1 LLKLPWCTFGLL
13 TLMCEIGEIVGV
25 HPILAGVAALAADVD
40 WRLGLSINETRVLK
54 NMASVRKIVAISQR
68 EEDVTTHGVS
78 ISSQK
83 WNE

>member
-1 LLKLPWCTFGLL
+1 
-13 TLMCEIGEIVGV
+13 MCVIGEIVGV

-54 NMASVRKIVAISQR
+54 IVAISQR

-78 ISSQK
+78 ISS
-83 WNE
+83 